1 MTRTHGPPSFQEAV
15 EVVEALP
22 PDDQALLVEI
32 IRKRL
37 IERRREELASDIA
50 EAREAYRRGE
60 VRRGTVTE
68 LLEDLQE

>member
-1 MTRTHGPPSFQEAV
+1 M
-15 EVVEALP
+15 EALP

-32 IRKRL
+32 IRNRL
-37 IERRREELASDIA
+37 IERRRDELASDIA
-50 EAREAYRRGE
+50 EAREAYGRGQ